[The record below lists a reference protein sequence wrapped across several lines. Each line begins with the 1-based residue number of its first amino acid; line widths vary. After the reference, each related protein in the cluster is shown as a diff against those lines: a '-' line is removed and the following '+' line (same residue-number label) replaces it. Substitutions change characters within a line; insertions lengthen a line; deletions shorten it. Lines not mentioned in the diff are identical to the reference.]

1 MVRQRLFCAFWE
13 VLKEGGKIYI
23 LTSLY
28 RLSGITVGLN
38 LLERDGKSA
47 AGCHVKLYHG

>member
-13 VLKEGGKIYI
+13 VLKEGAKSTFYP
-23 LTSLY
+23 LY
-28 RLSGITVGLN
+28 CLSGITVGLK